1 MKSKIGGKFF
11 KKLSEQ
17 PTGKD
22 KWLDKWLS
30 STIFLGNRYDRRRLK
45 FLISFLFENSTN
57 RPILYDPVDN
67 EELIPERLLIVSFD
81 ASSETFYFNIKYK
94 NHDVND
100 RCCNLVVSKELW
112 DELIHL
118 ENKFFDLCFEI
129 DENYIVHVVKQHV
142 GQACLSSI

>member
-1 MKSKIGGKFF
+1 MKSRIGGKFF
-11 KKLSEQ
+11 KKLSKQ
-17 PTGKD
+17 STGKD
-22 KWLDKWLS
+22 KRLHLK
-30 STIFLGNRYDRRRLK
+30 IFLGNCYVRSRLI

-94 NHDVND
+94 NHDAND

-118 ENKFFDLCFEI
+118 ENKFFDLCFDI
-129 DENYIVHVVKQHV
+129 DKNYIVHIVKQHV

>member
-1 MKSKIGGKFF
+1 MKSRIGGKFF

-17 PTGKD
+17 STGKD

-57 RPILYDPVDN
+57 RPILYDPVDK

-100 RCCNLVVSKELW
+100 RCCNLVISKELW

-118 ENKFFDLCFEI
+118 ENKFFDLCFDI
-129 DENYIVHVVKQHV
+129 DDNYIVHIVKQHV

>member
-1 MKSKIGGKFF
+1 MKSRIGGKFF

-17 PTGKD
+17 STGKD

>member
-17 PTGKD
+17 STGKD

-57 RPILYDPVDN
+57 RPIIYDPVDK

-94 NHDVND
+94 NHDAND

-118 ENKFFDLCFEI
+118 ENKFFDLCFDI
-129 DENYIVHVVKQHV
+129 DDNYIVHIVKQHV

>member
-1 MKSKIGGKFF
+1 MVSFF
-11 KKLSEQ
+11 KKLSKQ
-17 PTGKD
+17 STGKD
-22 KWLDKWLS
+22 KRLHLK
-30 STIFLGNRYDRRRLK
+30 IFLGNRYDRRRLK

-57 RPILYDPVDN
+57 RPILYDPVDK

-81 ASSETFYFNIKYK
+81 ASCETFYFNIKYK
-94 NHDVND
+94 NHDAND

-118 ENKFFDLCFEI
+118 ENKFFDLCFDI
-129 DENYIVHVVKQHV
+129 DDNYIVHIVKQHV

>member
-1 MKSKIGGKFF
+1 MKSRIGGKFF

-17 PTGKD
+17 STGKD

-57 RPILYDPVDN
+57 RPVIYDPVDK

-118 ENKFFDLCFEI
+118 ENKFFDLCFDI
-129 DENYIVHVVKQHV
+129 DDNYIVHVVKQHV

>member
-1 MKSKIGGKFF
+1 MKSRIGCKFF

-17 PTGKD
+17 STGKD

-57 RPILYDPVDN
+57 RPILYDPVDK

-81 ASSETFYFNIKYK
+81 ASSETFYFNIK
-94 NHDVND
+94 
-100 RCCNLVVSKELW
+100 
-112 DELIHL
+112 
-118 ENKFFDLCFEI
+118 
-129 DENYIVHVVKQHV
+129 
-142 GQACLSSI
+142 

>member
-1 MKSKIGGKFF
+1 MKSRIGGKFF

-17 PTGKD
+17 STGKD

-57 RPILYDPVDN
+57 RPILYDPVDK

-118 ENKFFDLCFEI
+118 ENKFFDLCFDI

>member
-17 PTGKD
+17 STGKD

-57 RPILYDPVDN
+57 RPILYDPVDK

-94 NHDVND
+94 NHAATD
-100 RCCNLVVSKELW
+100 RCCNIVVSKELW

-118 ENKFFDLCFEI
+118 ENKFFDLCFDI
-129 DENYIVHVVKQHV
+129 DDNYIVHIVKQHV

>member
-1 MKSKIGGKFF
+1 MKSRIGGKFF

-17 PTGKD
+17 STGKD

-45 FLISFLFENSTN
+45 FLISFLFENSKN
-57 RPILYDPVDN
+57 RPIIYDPVDK

-100 RCCNLVVSKELW
+100 RCCNLVISKELW

-129 DENYIVHVVKQHV
+129 DNNYIVHVVKQHV